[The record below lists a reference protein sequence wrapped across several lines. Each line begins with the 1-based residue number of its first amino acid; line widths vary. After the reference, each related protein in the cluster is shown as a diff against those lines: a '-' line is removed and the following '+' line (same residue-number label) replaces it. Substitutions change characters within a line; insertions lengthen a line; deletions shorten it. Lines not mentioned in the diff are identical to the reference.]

1 MCPIIDV
8 ISDETF
14 EYVAASDLTWG
25 GRVKMLS
32 YRVKKAVNQ
41 YHAQQLKPF
50 IYNFYLPEKSISKS
64 DTCIY

>member
-32 YRVKKAVNQ
+32 YRVKKFLLN
-41 YHAQQLKPF
+41 LF
-50 IYNFYLPEKSISKS
+50 LNTSI
-64 DTCIY
+64 